1 MAHDSEFNSNPF
13 RRTESQIETAQ
24 AHSIS
29 TYSYPQATTI
39 PTDRFPR
46 SSRRGQGAAQNASL
60 TNHSSDRSP
69 NGSAQLHPDTPLPS
83 ANSKVPT
90 IHSQGYSIGQEC
102 NDQVPTSGRGQRK
115 SRTRNATYE
124 RSVPVDNISTTPT
137 YTLAEQMAKEKSG
150 SDRSAREEIPLKGTL
165 YDPIMHYE
173 PPTPPQS
180 PQMLPAPSG
189 SSIFPKPLS
198 NVCSYPNPVLPSSNH
213 RYPSGSLLSF
223 GPITPESL
231 DRWKAAGNWH
241 MLVTLPTLSPP
252 SSERTPKGSPEMEPN
267 VVNLS
272 TIHGSGAG
280 DSAPSQPYGYSFKP
294 EYDIVDVA
302 AIYNSA
308 EIEMLYEPQPKFS
321 RVTLAAFSISRVDK
335 YRLNRFEKP
344 SRRSTRNSF
353 EELSMHPETELDE
366 LRD

>member
-13 RRTESQIETAQ
+13 HRTESQIETAQ

-46 SSRRGQGAAQNASL
+46 SSQRGQGAAQSASL

-83 ANSKVPT
+83 ANSKAPT
-90 IHSQGYSIGQEC
+90 VHSQGYSIGQGC
-102 NDQVPTSGRGQRK
+102 NVQVPTSSRSQRK
-115 SRTRNATYE
+115 PRESYAAYE
-124 RSVPVDNISTTPT
+124 RSVPVDNVTTTPT
-137 YTLAEQMAKEKSG
+137 YTLVEQMAKEKSG

-180 PQMLPAPSG
+180 PQMLPASSG
-189 SSIFPKPLS
+189 SNIFPKPLS
-198 NVCSYPNPVLPSSNH
+198 NVCSYPNPVLPYNL
-213 RYPSGSLLSF
+213 RCRSGALLSF

-231 DRWKAAGNWH
+231 DRWQAAGDWH
-241 MLVTLPTLSPP
+241 TLVTPPTLPPP
-252 SSERTPKGSPEMEPN
+252 SSERTPKGSPELEPN
-267 VVNLS
+267 VVNSS
-272 TIHGSGAG
+272 TIYVSGAG
-280 DSAPSQPYGYSFKP
+280 DSAPSQPYRYSFKP

-302 AIYNSA
+302 AICNSKTKP
-308 EIEMLYEPQPKFS
+308 LYEPQLKLGHLTLTAS
-321 RVTLAAFSISRVDK
+321 RHSSG
-335 YRLNRFEKP
+335 
-344 SRRSTRNSF
+344 
-353 EELSMHPETELDE
+353 
-366 LRD
+366 